1 MSRQTKQRKF
11 DNSIA
16 VIADGKTEKWY
27 LEKVKIHYPCEVLK
41 TIRIELQLPQK
52 KQIEELVQI
61 AKEKAE
67 EGYKRVVI
75 IIDLD
80 AVLIDNVEFEKF
92 KAFMDRYDKALE
104 ENPWMKKLEVIVN
117 NPCLEYWHLLHFNRI
132 GKLYRGYGD
141 MEKDLLKVLPDY
153 DKSEKYYC
161 GNPDIYVRLGGEAGL
176 SKARNNAKPLLPF
189 SIQTCKEKGI
199 SEMGKLFDYFDSL

>member
-41 TIRIELQLPQK
+41 TIRIEPQLPQK
-52 KQIEELVQI
+52 KQIDELVQI

-67 EGYKRVVI
+67 EGYKRVVL

-80 AVLIDNVEFEKF
+80 AVLLDNAEFERF
-92 KAFMDRYDKALE
+92 KAFMNRYDNALE
-104 ENPWMKKLEVIVN
+104 ENPWMNKLEVIVN
-117 NPCLEYWHLLHFNRI
+117 NPCLEYWHLLHELASSI
-132 GKLYRGYGD
+132 GDTEIWK
-141 MEKDLLKVLPDY
+141 KI
-153 DKSEKYYC
+153 C
-161 GNPDIYVRLGGEAGL
+161 
-176 SKARNNAKPLLPF
+176 
-189 SIQTCKEKGI
+189 
-199 SEMGKLFDYFDSL
+199 